1 MTWLTWRQFRTQAI
15 TVYAAI
21 LVLAIF
27 LAATGRQLLRLTQ
40 GDPELAVQDVS
51 DAQAVIYLVSAAVVV
66 LLPAIIGAFWGAPL
80 VTRELEA
87 GTHRLVW
94 NQSVTRTRWLAVK
107 LGLIGATAM
116 AAAALF
122 SLAVT
127 WWAGPIDRL
136 AEFVGDSGLPLR
148 ISPLLFDSRGVAP
161 AGHAAFAF
169 VLGVTVGILVRRT
182 LPAMALTL
190 TIFTVV
196 QIAVPL
202 WVRPHV
208 VPPVQHTA
216 AITQTSEIGRFEVQL
231 GEVLVIEA
239 STPIGAWVH
248 TNEILD
254 PSGRA
259 VERVPARVGDCAFS
273 GPGKG
278 ADSQG
283 TAQGTGPD
291 SQDPVLRCLDSL
303 ADLGYRQHVAYHPA
317 SSFWALQWAE
327 TGMYLGLSL
336 LLTGL
341 SFRWTRHRLS

>member
-15 TVYAAI
+15 TVYAGI
-21 LVLAIF
+21 VVLAIF
-27 LAATGRQLLRLTQ
+27 LAATWRQLLRLTQ
-40 GDPELAVQDVS
+40 GDPDLALRDIS

-66 LLPAIIGAFWGAPL
+66 LIPAIIGAFWGAPL

-116 AAAALF
+116 AAAALV

-136 AEFVGDSGLPLR
+136 AELVGDSGLPTR

-161 AGHAAFAF
+161 AGYAAFAF
-169 VLGVTVGILVRRT
+169 VLGVTIGVLVRRT
-182 LPAMALTL
+182 VPAMALTL
-190 TIFTVV
+190 ALFTVV

-202 WVRPHV
+202 WVRPYV
-208 VPPVQHTA
+208 LPPVQQTA
-216 AITQTSEIGRFEVQL
+216 AITEITQIGRFEWQL

-239 STPIGAWVH
+239 ATPSGAWVH
-248 TNEILD
+248 ANEILD

-259 VERVPARVGDCAFS
+259 VDNVPPGVGDC
-273 GPGKG
+273 
-278 ADSQG
+278 DSPDQG
-283 TAQGTGPD
+283 MEPE
-291 SQDPVLRCLDSL
+291 SQNPEQRCLDSL
-303 ADLGYRQHVAYHPA
+303 ADLGYRQHVVYHPA
-317 SSFWALQWAE
+317 SSFWALSWAE
-327 TGMYLGLSL
+327 TGVYLLLSL
-336 LLTGL
+336 LLAGVC
-341 SFRWTRHRLS
+341 FRWTRHRLS